1 MRLHLKRQFVVLSL
15 PQVPLQLGH
24 PVSQS
29 PALTA
34 RTLDHFPGS
43 AELHLVLVGLLLTLL
58 QSFGLGGQLASLRG
72 VLLNTER
79 ETERQ
84 TDRQTESQTE
94 RQTDRQ
100 TDRQTESQPERQTDS
115 QTNRVSQRDRE
126 SDRDRQTDTQ
136 SQRDR
141 HTDRWRR
148 VEGK

>member
-84 TDRQTESQTE
+84 TDKQTESQTE

-100 TDRQTESQPERQTDS
+100 TNKQRVRQGGRQTER
-115 QTNRVSQRDRE
+115 QTNRETDRDTHRAKE
-126 SDRDRQTDTQ
+126 TDRQTD
-136 SQRDR
+136 
-141 HTDRWRR
+141 
-148 VEGK
+148 GGG